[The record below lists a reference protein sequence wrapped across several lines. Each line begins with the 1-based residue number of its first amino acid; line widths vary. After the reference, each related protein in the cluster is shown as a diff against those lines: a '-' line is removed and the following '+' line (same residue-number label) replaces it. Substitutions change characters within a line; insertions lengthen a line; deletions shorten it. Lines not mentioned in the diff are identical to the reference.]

1 MTDRFE
7 TDVMS
12 TFGRKLKEAR
22 ERAGFETAK
31 QFAESLGIE
40 ENRYRHWERG
50 SAQPA
55 LPMLVRITR
64 LLKVELTE
72 LIPHAYQKK
81 GDQVAGSRVAR

>member
-1 MTDRFE
+1 
-7 TDVMS
+7 MS

-22 ERAGFETAK
+22 ERAGFDTAK
-31 QFAESLGIE
+31 QFAESLGVE

-81 GDQVAGSRVAR
+81 DRGQSGSRVAG